1 MNEVKQNDI
10 FENIIENKINNSKV
24 KKNKEDIKNYIFKNK
39 NNNFLYYI

>member
-10 FENIIENKINNSKV
+10 FENIIENKINNSKEKNN
-24 KKNKEDIKNYIFKNK
+24 KKDINNYIFKNK